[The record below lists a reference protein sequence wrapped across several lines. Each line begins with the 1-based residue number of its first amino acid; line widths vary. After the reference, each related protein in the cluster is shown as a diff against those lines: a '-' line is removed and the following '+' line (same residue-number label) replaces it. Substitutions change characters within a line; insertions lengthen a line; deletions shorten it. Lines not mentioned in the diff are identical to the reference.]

1 VSQNNQTNAAT
12 CSEEIVLR
20 PERMT
25 AEDEAIFLRRMDRI
39 EFASRRYETRKQPS
53 GSWAVI
59 DSTTGSVVKEYKLPN
74 HAGTLAAKLNKA
86 AQS

>member
-12 CSEEIVLR
+12 CSEEKI
-20 PERMT
+20 
-25 AEDEAIFLRRMDRI
+25 
-39 EFASRRYETRKQPS
+39 ASRRYETRKQPS